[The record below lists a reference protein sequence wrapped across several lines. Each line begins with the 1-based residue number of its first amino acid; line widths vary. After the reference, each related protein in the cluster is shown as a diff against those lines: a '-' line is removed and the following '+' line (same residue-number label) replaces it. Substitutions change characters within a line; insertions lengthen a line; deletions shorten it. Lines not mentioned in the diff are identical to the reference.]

1 MKAKT
6 YTIKPI
12 EAEEDSLDEQSW
24 NTADGTVI
32 IICPSGDWSPGVVPE
47 DDRYRVAVLDP
58 DLWVWDD
65 RFDLPSTAYPTF
77 EAALAAANEIHRK
90 AVEQFLESVETT

>member
-47 DDRYRVAVLDP
+47 DDKYRVAVLNP
-58 DLWVWDD
+58 GTHHWAD
-65 RFDLPSTAYPTF
+65 RFDLDSTPHPTF
-77 EAALAAANEIHRK
+77 EAAVAAANEIHRK
-90 AVEQFLESVETT
+90 VVEQFLEPVVTT